1 MKDVQTVVDQV
12 ENLEVKQDEKR
23 NVTTVPI
30 KPKVIVAEDELNGD
44 IFDEDLYDKDRNSNH
59 STADVSASTF
69 ERSK

>member
-44 IFDEDLYDKDRNSNH
+44 IFDEDLDDKDRNSNH